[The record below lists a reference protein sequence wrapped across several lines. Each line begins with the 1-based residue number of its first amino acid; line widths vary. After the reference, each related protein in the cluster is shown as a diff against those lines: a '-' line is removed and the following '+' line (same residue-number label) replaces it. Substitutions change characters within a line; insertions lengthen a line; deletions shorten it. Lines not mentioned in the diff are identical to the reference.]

1 MSDRE
6 YVKINTS
13 IQTGSNAQNLI
24 EDTEGNVQAEIE
36 LRLPDNLFSA
46 TNGAKKVDKV
56 ELLTTKM
63 RVSMQNTPIAQ
74 IPIDTEL
81 QTTTYTPSTCQ
92 LDVYPFCLI
101 DDGEFYP
108 KTLADTAFPNYKTKI
123 RIDLLYVSENN
134 NPATSPFV
142 LQLDEYDLPVDA
154 KRPSE
159 VINVNSGE
167 PPSET
172 VGKSIIAIAQ
182 KCLASSKDVQSFLM
196 SRMNMCLP
204 NNHETL
210 TIENGELLI
219 KHISSL
225 AQLWN
230 DALENAMVTALRETN
245 QTITFLVTITNAD
258 FLDAADEV
266 TAQWYKT
273 VLNLDTTNTVLLPS
287 QPLLE
292 TEAET
297 TRFYVG
303 TDYID
308 NLYQTTTMIPLRTAF
323 KPEVS
328 FDDNSLTVAYDTAP
342 FYKNTPILWNPALV
356 DTGNSAEQLK
366 ENPFL
371 SAYTLE
377 PPAKRYYVTPVE
389 QTGETAVKGIDAN
402 LIFSDSTSKVFNI
415 IGNRATRDTF
425 SFLPWT
431 EIPRTIAPIAPHLS
445 LAEGEPFYLLNV
457 GGTKT
462 ERSARDLYKEGTG
475 EERIITERA
484 RVQQR
489 VRYIYPNITSAANS
503 GFTVN
508 TISYQAD
515 GFYQTT
521 MFSQL
526 VRMGAITES
535 QMNQFRH
542 LYRGKS
548 YANYIAGGGSWT
560 GYIFKVNSL
569 NVNGD
574 SFNLADAK
582 SIAWTNLY
590 QDGRVINGHY
600 TDVVV
605 LNSQSTSTLFLK
617 YAYET
622 TPSFE
627 FVSETYE
634 AGSGAIQYPNTSFE
648 ENIISQGEQSYVEV
662 SQGRNG
668 VYANPVS
675 ADNGA
680 MWTNSRTFDSYNWG
694 GGEQPQST
702 DFQWYECTRLASSF
716 DNVNVIY
723 MPAFVLNNGVINLNS
738 FNAWLSITSEEP
750 DPVDGSFQDI
760 ILCIQV
766 IGKQRP
772 GTAFGGNDTY
782 LMGKNNSQDELNSLT
797 AIMDIGGSHVY
808 RASLAVD
815 QVNEID
821 LTRRRS
827 SGYFNGVNQSVK
839 VTTTW
844 GNLPT
849 VVMSP
854 IQSFVLTLQG
864 VQVRQEYQPINRVEG
879 NASSLTSSF
888 PVIENYYTL
897 ASSLADLHDELVI
910 IKDSFNDQPL
920 YSLPTTA
927 GESRVLKFTLYFI
940 TKDGRLHK
948 LFIPKKGIFALQLTF
963 GITYYYTS

>member
-24 EDTEGNVQAEIE
+24 EDAEGNVQAEIE

-108 KTLADTAFPNYKTKI
+108 KTLADTAFPNYRTNI
-123 RIDLLYVSENN
+123 RIVLLYVSENN
-134 NPATSPFV
+134 NPSTTPFN
-142 LQLDEYDLPVDA
+142 LLIDQYDLPVDA
-154 KRPSE
+154 TRPSE
-159 VINVNSGE
+159 VINVNRGE

-172 VGKSIIAIAQ
+172 VGKSIIAMAQ
-182 KCLASSKDVQSFLM
+182 KCLASSKDVQSFLTN
-196 SRMNMCLP
+196 RMNMCLP

-245 QTITFLVTITNAD
+245 EPISFMVPITNAD
-258 FLDAADEV
+258 FLDAADEA
-266 TAQWYKT
+266 TAQWFKT
-273 VLNLDTTNTVLLPS
+273 VLDLDTTSTVLLPS
-287 QPLLE
+287 QPTIE
-292 TEAET
+292 IEDET
-297 TRFYVG
+297 TRFYVS
-303 TDYID
+303 TISPD
-308 NLYQTTTMIPLRTAF
+308 NLYGTTTMIPLRTAF

-389 QTGETAVKGIDAN
+389 QTGESDVKGIDAN
-402 LIFSDSTSKVFNI
+402 LIFSNSTSKVFNI

-431 EIPRTIAPIAPHLS
+431 EIPRKIAPIMPHLT
-445 LAEGEPFYLLNV
+445 LTEGEPFYLLNV

-462 ERSARDLYKEGTG
+462 ERGARDLYKEGTG

-484 RVQQR
+484 HVQQR
-489 VRYIYPNITSAANS
+489 ARYTYPNIISGENS

-508 TISYQAD
+508 QI
-515 GFYQTT
+515 GFFGSELYLTT
-521 MFSQL
+521 MLNRLQII
-526 VRMGAITES
+526 GAVTETEK
-535 QMNQFRH
+535 N
-542 LYRGKS
+542 LLNNIYRRKEYGTYVS
-548 YANYIAGGGSWT
+548 GRGTWT
-560 GYIFKVNSL
+560 GYIFRVSHRHVYGN
-569 NVNGD
+569 
-574 SFNLADAK
+574 SFNLGNAK
-582 SIAWTNLY
+582 SIAWTGLERP
-590 QDGRVINGHY
+590 DRVAFRHF

-605 LNSQSTSTLFLK
+605 LNSQSTSTLLYKF
-617 YAYET
+617 AYET

-648 ENIISQGEQSYVEV
+648 EENISQEEEEKYLEV
-662 SQGRNG
+662 SQGRNP
-668 VYANPVS
+668 VYGNPVS
-675 ADNGA
+675 SEYGG
-680 MWTNSRTFDSYNWG
+680 MWTNSRTFDSYNWAG
-694 GGEQPQST
+694 GQEPLGT
-702 DFQWYECTRLASSF
+702 DFQWHECAKLPSSF
-716 DNVNVIY
+716 DNVTDIY
-723 MPAFVLNNGVINLNS
+723 VPAFVLNEGVINLDRFNS
-738 FNAWLSITSEEP
+738 WLYTTIA
-750 DPVDGSFQDI
+750 DPEDGSDLDI

-766 IGKQRP
+766 IGRTRNP
-772 GTAFGGNDTY
+772 GTIFGGDDSY
-782 LMGKNNSQDELNSLT
+782 LKGKNNSRNELNDYTS
-797 AIMDIGGSHVY
+797 IMDIGGSRVY

-815 QVNEID
+815 KVNEIN
-821 LTRRRS
+821 LTRKRS

-844 GNLPT
+844 ENLPN

-927 GESRVLKFTLYFI
+927 GESRVLKFTLYYI

>member
-101 DDGEFYP
+101 DDEEFYP
-108 KTLADTAFPNYKTKI
+108 KTLADTAFPNYRTNI
-123 RIDLLYVSENN
+123 SIILLYVSESN
-134 NPATSPFV
+134 NPATSPFT
-142 LQLDEYDLPVDA
+142 LQTVQYILPVDA
-154 KRPSE
+154 RQPSE
-159 VINVNSGE
+159 VMTTGGE
-167 PPSET
+167 GGPPSET
-172 VGKSIIAIAQ
+172 VGKSIITIAR

-204 NNHETL
+204 SNHETL

-230 DALENAMVTALRETN
+230 DALENAMVTALRETAGP
-245 QTITFLVTITNAD
+245 ISFLVPITNAD
-258 FLDAADEV
+258 FLDAADEA

-273 VLNLDTTNTVLLPS
+273 VLDLDTTNTVLLPR
-287 QPLLE
+287 QPGGE
-292 TEAET
+292 IEAET

-303 TDYID
+303 TKCPD
-308 NLYQTTTMIPLRTAF
+308 NLYNTTTMIPLRTAF

-431 EIPRTIAPIAPHLS
+431 EIPRTIAPIAPHLH

-462 ERSARDLYKEGTG
+462 ERGARDLYKEGTG

-484 RVQQR
+484 HVQQR
-489 VRYIYPNITSAANS
+489 ARYIYPNIESGENS

-508 TISYQAD
+508 IKKYVNFT
-515 GFYQTT
+515 FYLET
-521 MFSQL
+521 MLAQL
-526 VRMGAITES
+526 QQIGAITETER
-535 QMNQFRH
+535 NYFRN
-542 LYRGKS
+542 LYRGKVYKDYTS
-548 YANYIAGGGSWT
+548 GRGTWT
-560 GYIFKVNSL
+560 GYIFRVKSLDVND
-569 NVNGD
+569 N
-574 SFNLADAK
+574 SFNIANAK
-582 SIAWTNLY
+582 SIAWTGLQRNVNVIY
-590 QDGRVINGHY
+590 QQFTN
-600 TDVVV
+600 VVV
-605 LNSQSTSTLFLK
+605 LNSQSTSTLFYK

-634 AGSGAIQYPNTSFE
+634 PGSGSIQYPNTSFE
-648 ENIISQGEQSYVEV
+648 EETISQGTESFVEV
-662 SQGRNG
+662 SHGRNP
-668 VYANPVS
+668 VYGNPVS
-675 ADNGA
+675 SEYGA
-680 MWTNSRTFDSYNWG
+680 MWTNSRTFDSYNWSG
-694 GGEQPQST
+694 GQQPMDA
-702 DFQWYECTRLASSF
+702 DFQWHECARLPSSF
-716 DNVNVIY
+716 DNVNDVY
-723 MPAFVLNNGVINLNS
+723 VPAFVLNNGVINMNS
-738 FNAWLSITSEEP
+738 FNSWMYMTIP
-750 DPVDGSFQDI
+750 DPDDGSDLDV

-766 IGKQRP
+766 IGKHAP
-772 GTAFGGNDTY
+772 GTLFGGNDTY
-782 LMGKNNSQDELNSLT
+782 LFGENNSQSELNSIVS
-797 AIMDIGGSHVY
+797 IMDIGGSRVY
-808 RASLAVD
+808 RASLAID
-815 QVNEID
+815 KVNEID

-839 VTTTW
+839 VSTTW
-844 GNLPT
+844 KNLPI

-879 NASSLTSSF
+879 NTSSLTSSF

-910 IKDSFNDQPL
+910 IKDSFNDQAL

-963 GITYYYTS
+963 GITYYYTA